1 MSGSDSKSGRQ
12 VRTSVS
18 HPLRIDQTPAGDAG
32 GLIGITFCPG
42 KHGPSY
48 TGFTWNRDLGLDLDA
63 IAVWR
68 PAAVVTLIEDNE
80 FAMLSVPDLGPQ
92 VRARGIEWHHL
103 PIKDVRPPDQRF
115 ESAWV
120 TSGPQLR
127 AHLVAGRRV
136 LVHCRG
142 GLGRAG
148 TVSARLLV
156 ELGVAPRDA
165 VRQVKKAR
173 PGAIETPAQESYV
186 LGLAGPTPAKPHS
199 TPTYPSAV
207 RSRSTEVDW
216 FERLTGFR
224 EDGYASTQARLAVE
238 GRELR
243 SLVNGQSYGIGEL
256 ELLSLADLRQRA
268 QSGARVPGRARVRIV
283 EGDVR
288 LLHQQPAYAGAL
300 FQVAS
305 QFNLLEMTGPEVTPE
320 RGVTCYQGDPTQGPA
335 CAIAAGAATVYRNYF
350 APVGDQVGQTRA
362 RQLDGFADLGAA
374 LALIVGRPPTKLW
387 TMRNG
392 YAMFT
397 REGVDQVSA
406 HILSL
411 NPEAADTLRRT
422 LRIGIHWDVNVT
434 DAEALPRPIVS
445 QAFCSALPVSYNN
458 DRGTRGADWGPFA
471 SLVLEA
477 AYEATLWAAVANAQ
491 RGKSNVVLLTSLGG
505 GAFGNDK
512 AWILA
517 AMRRAIGEVADCG
530 LDIVFVSY
538 GRPASGML
546 DIARDFA

>member
-1 MSGSDSKSGRQ
+1 MNKSDSRLHPQ
-12 VRTSVS
+12 VRTSLS

-32 GLIGITFCPG
+32 GLIGMTFCPG
-42 KHGPSY
+42 KHAPSVS
-48 TGFTWNRDLGLDLDA
+48 GFDWQRDLGLDLDA
-63 IAVWR
+63 IAAWQ
-68 PAAVVTLIEDNE
+68 PAAVVTLIEDHE
-80 FAMLSVPDLGPQ
+80 FAMLAVPDLGPQ
-92 VRARGIEWHHL
+92 VIARGIEWYHL
-103 PIKDVRPPDQRF
+103 PIKDARPPDQRF

-120 TSGPQLR
+120 ASGPKLR

-156 ELGVAPRDA
+156 ELGVTPREA
-165 VRQVKKAR
+165 IQQVKKAR
-173 PGAIETPAQESYV
+173 PGAIETPAQESYA
-186 LGLAGPTPAKPHS
+186 LGLGGPARASQHS
-199 TPTYPSAV
+199 ATASASAL
-207 RSRSTEVDW
+207 RSRATEVDW

-224 EDGYASTQARLAVE
+224 EDSYASTQSRLAVE
-238 GRELR
+238 GRALR

-268 QSGARVPGRARVRIV
+268 QSGTRVPGRARVRIV

-288 LLHQQPAYAGAL
+288 RLHQQPDYVGAL

-305 QFNLLEMTGPEVTPE
+305 QFNLLEMTSPDVTPE

-350 APVGDQVGQTRA
+350 APVGEQIGQTRA

-374 LALIVGRPPTKLW
+374 LAPMVGRPPTKLW

-406 HILSL
+406 HIQSL
-411 NPEAADTLRRT
+411 TPESADTLRRT
-422 LRIGIHWDVNVT
+422 LRIGIHWDVDVT

-458 DRGTRGADWGPFA
+458 DRGTRGANWGPFA
-471 SLVLEA
+471 SLVLET

-517 AMRRAIGEVADCG
+517 AMRRAIAEVADCG

-538 GRPASGML
+538 GRPSGGVL
-546 DIARDFA
+546 EIAREFA